1 MKKLISYVLV
11 VLLTGSVLAARAEEA
26 PDVLVKR
33 VTQEVLSTLRE
44 DARIKAGDNQ
54 RAGELINDR
63 VLRHFNFRR
72 MTALAVGRDWRQAS
86 EPQKAKLADEFRV
99 LLVRTYA
106 NAVISYRNETV
117 EFRPFRMKPD
127 DAEVLVRT
135 LVNRVGQQPIELD
148 YWLSRADGEWKVY
161 DVVVAGV
168 SLVTNYRDSFG
179 REVRASGIDGL
190 IQSLVAKNRELQ
202 DGTAPAGSK
211 S

>member
-26 PDVLVKR
+26 PDALVKR
-33 VTQEVLSTLRE
+33 VTQEVLTTLRE
-44 DARIKAGDNQ
+44 DPRIKAGDNQ
-54 RAGELINDR
+54 RAGELINDK

-86 EPQKAKLADEFRV
+86 DPQKAKLADEFRV

-117 EFRPFRMKPD
+117 EYRPFRMKPD

-202 DGTAPAGSK
+202 DGATPAGSK

>member
-11 VLLTGSVLAARAEEA
+11 VLLTGSVLAVRAEEA
-26 PDVLVKR
+26 PDALVKR
-33 VTQEVLSTLRE
+33 VTQEVLTTLRE
-44 DARIKAGDNQ
+44 DPRIKAGDNQ
-54 RAGELINDR
+54 RAGELINDK

-86 EPQKAKLADEFRV
+86 DPQKAKLADEFRV